1 MLLSYNLNIAK
12 VKETE
17 DSTEVRY
24 DYKRINTNGAR
35 EELRMIDWDKLLN
48 GTANENWER
57 LKDILFR
64 TQRKYVPVVK
74 RNSKGKKI

>member
-48 GTANENWER
+48 GTLMKTGN
-57 LKDILFR
+57 
-64 TQRKYVPVVK
+64 
-74 RNSKGKKI
+74 G